1 MRDGS
6 GTYNVHV
13 GFHVTLIHYNFV
25 NFLDIVVH
33 RIGKPHTYFV
43 GTKDTPAISKNEWY
57 KNDVMMDNYFSS
69 QLK

>member
-43 GTKDTPAISKNEWY
+43 GTKDTPAISKNE
-57 KNDVMMDNYFSS
+57 
-69 QLK
+69 